1 MASMNNNHKTGTG
14 KMRPDKIK
22 KPDKSEP
29 KQRPVPGKMV
39 NTISPTGEVRMHRI
53 VFMNA
58 ATGKSSFYD

>member
-14 KMRPDKIK
+14 KMRSDKIK
-22 KPDKSEP
+22 KPVESEP
-29 KQRPVPGKMV
+29 KQRPVPGKAV
-39 NTISPTGEVRMHRI
+39 STIDSNGEVRMHRI